1 MTTHKKWGVF
11 FFFLQ
16 PRNIKISSMQ
26 FERYDTEITVIL
38 TENTRG
44 YFTSK
49 FRTDEIE
56 EVCGNEQ
63 RT

>member
-16 PRNIKISSMQ
+16 PIKISSMQ